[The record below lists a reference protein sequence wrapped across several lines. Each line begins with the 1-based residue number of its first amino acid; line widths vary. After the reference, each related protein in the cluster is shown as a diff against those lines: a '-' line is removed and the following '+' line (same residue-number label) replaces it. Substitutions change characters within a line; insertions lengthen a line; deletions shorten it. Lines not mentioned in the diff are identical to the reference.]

1 MAEVGFVDRLAPQA
15 RRSAVEGFPDLELTS
30 LTAVSPLDGRYEQK
44 VKDLRP
50 FFSEYGLIRY
60 RVMVEV
66 LLDYN
71 PYAQLFEPY

>member
-1 MAEVGFVDRLAPQA
+1 MVILASQAMRNGVGK
-15 RRSAVEGFPDLELTS
+15 FPDLDICS

-60 RVMVEV
+60 RVIVEV
-66 LLDYN
+66 Q
-71 PYAQLFEPY
+71 PEARHIFSCIVA